1 MQGLFTFYWI
11 CTLTLLLTVFQD
23 LRNFRR
29 KKVVFFT
36 RGAPRGIWKILAN
49 YTLFFVVNHQIPGTT
64 PKSNHRYLLL
74 FFGKKWTILR
84 NFSGKYYTHFTKM
97 YNDTYFNILY
107 YFYLREKNNFFSED
121 TQLKPTV
128 LPNKKGFLRS

>member
-36 RGAPRGIWKILAN
+36 RGAPRGIWKMLAN

-64 PKSNHRYLLL
+64 PKSNHMYLLL
-74 FFGKKWTILR
+74 FFGKKVNHFEKFFRGNIMHISQKCTTIRTLT
-84 NFSGKYYTHFTKM
+84 FYTIFTFGKRIIFFRKTH
-97 YNDTYFNILY
+97 N
-107 YFYLREKNNFFSED
+107 
-121 TQLKPTV
+121 LKHQCYRI
-128 LPNKKGFLRS
+128 KKGF